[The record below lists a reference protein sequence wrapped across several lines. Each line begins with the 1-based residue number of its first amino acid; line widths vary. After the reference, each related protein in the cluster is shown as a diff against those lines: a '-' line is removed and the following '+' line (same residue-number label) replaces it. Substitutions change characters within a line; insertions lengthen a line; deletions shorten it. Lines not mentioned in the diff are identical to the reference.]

1 MSDDGKYVTSCPT
14 CQQKVRI
21 PKDHSGRVKC
31 PSCSFTWQPQTNA
44 ATFYVQKPQRKFAMT
59 PGDTIEYGFAMLS
72 TVVLT
77 IIITGAIGWGGFA
90 IIQASVDWNEPLLGF
105 CFGLF
110 LIAFSSVVFTALT
123 YGIGVRVVAE
133 GVMVGN
139 LAADDYRKAEQ
150 QFIISNPTGTEE
162 NLTIPNPVVADENMQ
177 LVSILQNNEVE
188 SMVDL
193 PEFNEGI

>member
-21 PKDHSGRVKC
+21 PMGHSGKVKC
-31 PSCSFTWQPQTNA
+31 PNCSFTWQPQTNA
-44 ATFYVQKPQRKFAMT
+44 TNFYVQKPQRKFAMT

-90 IIQASVDWNEPLLGF
+90 IIQASSDWNEPRLGI
-105 CFGLF
+105 CIGLF
-110 LIAFSSVVFTALT
+110 AIAFSSIVFTALS

-139 LAADDYRKAEQ
+139 LAADEYRN
-150 QFIISNPTGTEE
+150 SEE
-162 NLTIPNPVVADENMQ
+162 NLTIPNPVVTDDNKQ
-177 LVSILQNNEVE
+177 LVSIPQEPITETLPDGAEIYFE
-188 SMVDL
+188 S
-193 PEFNEGI
+193 

>member
-1 MSDDGKYVTSCPT
+1 MVMSDDGKYVTSCPT

-21 PKDHSGRVKC
+21 PAWHSGKVKC
-31 PSCSFTWQPQTNA
+31 PKCSLTWQPQTNA
-44 ATFYVQKPQRKFAMT
+44 TNFYVQKPQRKFAMT

-90 IIQASVDWNEPLLGF
+90 IIQASVNWNEPLLGF

-133 GVMVGN
+133 GVMVGKI
-139 LAADDYRKAEQ
+139 AADDYRK
-150 QFIISNPTGTEE
+150 TEE
-162 NLTIPNPVVADENMQ
+162 DLTIPNPVVADENMQ

-188 SMVDL
+188 SMIDL

>member
-59 PGDTIEYGFAMLS
+59 LGDTIEYGMSMIPA
-72 TVVLT
+72 VVMT
-77 IIITGAIGWGGFA
+77 ILISGAIGWGGFA
-90 IIQASVDWNEPLLGF
+90 IIQASINWNEPVLGF

-133 GVMVGN
+133 GVMVGKI
-139 LAADDYRKAEQ
+139 AADDIVKK
-150 QFIISNPTGTEE
+150 EE
-162 NLTIPNPVVADENMQ
+162 NFVTPWPREREVTSGNEQ